1 MFIFKNGAVLNP
13 ETEEKINEE
22 KGFIS
27 ATEISFTTVD
37 DVIENI
43 INKIKIFTEVENQKL
58 ISKYSAEFASKKE
71 ELSKTENEFNS
82 SSDINIEGLDKISQ
96 LKAKLKIASYETKM
110 KRLTMDINELQKK
123 EEEEL
128 RERDFELKKKISLYR
143 ESLLELVKTSEILI
157 ENNLKGERLEI
168 IKGNG
173 INISA
178 LPNIPLRNLAPI
190 SVELSLDK
198 NYDKK
203 IKALTEDKYTLSR
216 NLDMIRN
223 KIEIIDGPWLEIKT
237 YANVYAEEY
246 SIFEK
251 LTNDIV
257 EILMERKEYSDVTR
271 RKNEED
277 GIYLERDESKK
288 RLLDLDEMLNCLI
301 KETIKE
307 KIMAQNVEIPGFLM
321 ESKYFN

>member
-96 LKAKLKIASYETKM
+96 LKAKLKMASYETKM

-143 ESLLELVKTSEILI
+143 ESLLELVKTSELLI
-157 ENNLKGERLEI
+157 ENNLKGEKIEI

-173 INISA
+173 INIA
-178 LPNIPLRNLAPI
+178 TLPNIPLRNLAPI

-223 KIEIIDGPWLEIKT
+223 KIEIIEG
-237 YANVYAEEY
+237 
-246 SIFEK
+246 
-251 LTNDIV
+251 
-257 EILMERKEYSDVTR
+257 
-271 RKNEED
+271 
-277 GIYLERDESKK
+277 
-288 RLLDLDEMLNCLI
+288 
-301 KETIKE
+301 
-307 KIMAQNVEIPGFLM
+307 
-321 ESKYFN
+321 

>member
-13 ETEEKINEE
+13 ETEEQINEE

-82 SSDINIEGLDKISQ
+82 SSNINIEELDKISQ
-96 LKAKLKIASYETKM
+96 IKAKLKMASYETKM

-143 ESLLELVKTSEILI
+143 ESLLELVKTSELLI
-157 ENNLKGERLEI
+157 ENNLKGEKIEI

-173 INISA
+173 INIST

-203 IKALTEDKYTLSR
+203 IKVLTEDKYTLSR

-223 KIEIIDGPWLEIKT
+223 KIEIIEGPWLEIKT
-237 YANVYAEEY
+237 YAEVYAEEY

-277 GIYLERDESKK
+277 GIYIERDESKK
-288 RLLDLDEMLNCLI
+288 RLLDLDEMLNSLI

-307 KIMAQNVEIPGFLM
+307 RIIAQNIEIPGFLM